1 MCFYGCSICRDDG
14 HDIKII
20 RSGPCWW
27 SSSQKRNWRNHLP
40 LHTKWTSFPAFPF
53 SCISLHEIFWDE
65 LCKRAVTDKTITK
78 SSFLAFVLLVYFIA
92 PDDLHIALFSWNKIS
107 TVFNHHCSL
116 STIHSHSASSCGSF
130 PLKQGWISLRE
141 KWSHFRE
148 GKVYSSSFF

>member
-1 MCFYGCSICRDDG
+1 MYCLSKKVKTIKAVCFGHLLSLISMRPPCLRIKNCFSFWESVLGFILFLFQPQELRTVAGRGFNNKCVFMVVSICRDDG

-53 SCISLHEIFWDE
+53 PVFLCMIFWDE

-78 SSFLAFVLLVYFIA
+78 SSFLAFVLLV
-92 PDDLHIALFSWNKIS
+92 
-107 TVFNHHCSL
+107 
-116 STIHSHSASSCGSF
+116 
-130 PLKQGWISLRE
+130 
-141 KWSHFRE
+141 
-148 GKVYSSSFF
+148 